1 LNDATP
7 KQPGPSL
14 LTVRGLFVGQ
24 SDSLT
29 LRDKPFAD
37 VFNVSLFKG
46 RKMKKSLIAIA
57 VLTVA
62 GAASAQSS
70 LNLYG
75 VADVWVGKTKNGDT
89 QLGSGGLAGSRLGFK
104 GTEDLGGGLKAHF
117 TLEQG
122 VSLDTGAAAAAGV
135 AFSRQAN
142 VGLSGGFGSVKLG
155 RSFTALDDIN
165 GAANSGFDSALSATN
180 NVWVAYT
187 ASVNDQIYYSTPDM
201 GGLSGA
207 VGFNLSG
214 DATDIT
220 SMHVKYSSG
229 PIYVGVAYQDDKSTT
244 VGKSI
249 EHMLIN
255 GTYDLGMAVAKASYR
270 TVKNPVGD
278 PFINPKATE
287 YHVGLDYPVNSNL
300 TLSVGYANSET
311 EASNGVRTGKS
322 RKSAGFDFA
331 AGYSLS
337 KRTMLYG
344 GFNSTKT
351 NGVKDSFVAA
361 GVNHAF

>member
-1 LNDATP
+1 
-7 KQPGPSL
+7 
-14 LTVRGLFVGQ
+14 
-24 SDSLT
+24 
-29 LRDKPFAD
+29 
-37 VFNVSLFKG
+37 
-46 RKMKKSLIAIA
+46 MKKSLIAIA

-75 VADVWVGKTKNGDT
+75 VADVWIGKTKNGDT
-89 QLGSGGLAGSRLGFK
+89 ELGNGGLASSRIGFK

-117 TLEQG
+117 QLEQG

-165 GAANSGFDSALSATN
+165 GAANSAFDSALSAASSYTN
-180 NVWVAYT
+180 PVWVAYT
-187 ASVNDQIYYSTPDM
+187 GSVNDQIYYSTPDM

-220 SMHVKYSSG
+220 SMHIKYSSG

-255 GTYDLGMAVAKASYR
+255 GSYDLGMAVAKASFR

-278 PFINPKATE
+278 IFINPKATE
-287 YHVGLDYPVNSNL
+287 YHVGLDYPVNSSL

-311 EASNGVRTGKS
+311 EASNGITTGKS

>member
-1 LNDATP
+1 
-7 KQPGPSL
+7 
-14 LTVRGLFVGQ
+14 
-24 SDSLT
+24 
-29 LRDKPFAD
+29 
-37 VFNVSLFKG
+37 
-46 RKMKKSLIAIA
+46 MKKSLIAIA
-57 VLTVA
+57 VLAAA

-75 VADVWVGKTKNGDT
+75 VADVWIGKAKGADA
-89 QLGSGGLAGSRLGFK
+89 QLGSGGLAGSRVGFK

-122 VSLDTGAAAAAGV
+122 VDLDTGSAAAAGL
-135 AFSRQAN
+135 AFSRQAH
-142 VGLSGGFGSVKLG
+142 VGFSGGFGSVKLG

-187 ASVNDQIYYSTPDM
+187 ASVNDQIYYATPEM

-220 SMHVKYSSG
+220 SMHVKYSNG
-229 PIYVGVAYQDDKSTT
+229 PIYVGAALQSDKSTT
-244 VGKSI
+244 AGTNI
-249 EHMLIN
+249 QHMLLN
-255 GTYDLGMAVAKASYR
+255 GTYDLGMATIKAAYR
-270 TVKNPVGD
+270 TVKNPVGGA
-278 PFINPKATE
+278 FTNPKATE
-287 YHVGLDYPVNSNL
+287 YTFGLDYPVNSNL
-300 TLSVGYANSET
+300 TLSVGYANSKIKAT
-311 EASNGVRTGKS
+311 SGVLSGTTRDSVGY
-322 RKSAGFDFA
+322 DFA

-337 KRTMLYG
+337 KRTTVYG

-351 NGVKDSFVAA
+351 NGVKDSFVA
-361 GVNHAF
+361 